1 MAADAGHQDGVALT
15 MTTVER
21 RVWDVLV
28 ILTAP
33 PHTTDTLTTVLRLA
47 EAVLARNKTI
57 RIWACGYNTMLT
69 QASLGDTKPADL
81 RDPST
86 PTPTAAAMIRDL
98 LTDHKGQFGWIV
110 CTACSAERGA
120 HNHIPEVRLRSD
132 ARLAAT
138 IGAARQTVYIG
149 GA

>member
-1 MAADAGHQDGVALT
+1 MAT
-15 MTTVER
+15 IIER
-21 RVWDVLV
+21 RTWDVLV

-33 PHTTDTLTTVLRLA
+33 PHTDDTLTTVLRLTH
-47 EAVLARNKTI
+47 AVLAQEKTI

-69 QASLGDTKPADL
+69 QSSLGDTKPADL
-81 RDPST
+81 RDPET
-86 PTPTAAAMIRDL
+86 PVPTAAATIRQL
-98 LTDHKGQFGWIV
+98 LTDHKGQFSWIV

-120 HNHIPEVRLRSD
+120 HDHIPEVRLRSD

-138 IGAARQTVYIG
+138 IAAARQTVYIG